1 MPYESCTSSLVLQ
14 SAYSSLLDDFNL
26 FSLVQEDSS
35 KPQSAISGESH
46 YFHHSKAVVAVK

>member
-1 MPYESCTSSLVLQ
+1 MSIAPVVCFYKVHIP
-14 SAYSSLLDDFNL
+14 L
-26 FSLVQEDSS
+26 FWMASTFSHLLVQEDSS